1 MTRPRALI
9 ATILS
14 EKKDLIRLFV
24 IGAILGFSVG
34 VLSSI
39 FATQMLIPQWIVV
52 LINIFLIVV
61 SFGWLAKDLVSSL
74 CYTEDLQAV
83 VFIDKP
89 RNEVLA
95 ARGYVFAEKLSETL
109 KAVRTESKAIYNEW
123 EKDPLC
129 YPAGGNNHTIVQTD
143 HDLTRSYIA
152 VVKANDDAEKAKPLA
167 AARLLEEAVSYVLLE
182 QLSLHLSSYF
192 RNSSDDSFLKEYG
205 REDIPAFLLKN
216 RVLNLLSTPIEQRDI
231 FIDAAKSGKLP
242 IGDIHAVLGPDG
254 SRFSKFVLV
263 LPRGTR
269 IEHSEVASI
278 KIETKR
284 FALELSAQY
293 SGFNAF
299 VDEMF
304 IEKYLGRDYL
314 EIDCRNMAIKLSCRI
329 KLLSLLSGSGWKYYQ
344 WLDSFRDEINWST
357 IKPHLFAMRNLSNV
371 TSPSSKPQ
379 VRDL

>member
-39 FATQMLIPQWIVV
+39 FATQTLIPQWIVV

-61 SFGWLAKDLVSSL
+61 SFGWLAKDLISSL

-83 VFIDKP
+83 LFIDKP
-89 RNEVLA
+89 RNDVLA

-109 KAVRTESKAIYNEW
+109 KAVRAESKAIYNEW

-129 YPAGGNNHTIVQTD
+129 YPAGGNNNTIVQTD

-192 RNSSDDSFLKEYG
+192 RNSWDDSFLKEYG
-205 REDIPAFLLKN
+205 REDIP
-216 RVLNLLSTPIEQRDI
+216 
-231 FIDAAKSGKLP
+231 
-242 IGDIHAVLGPDG
+242 H
-254 SRFSKFVLV
+254 FS
-263 LPRGTR
+263 
-269 IEHSEVASI
+269 
-278 KIETKR
+278 
-284 FALELSAQY
+284 
-293 SGFNAF
+293 
-299 VDEMF
+299 
-304 IEKYLGRDYL
+304 
-314 EIDCRNMAIKLSCRI
+314 
-329 KLLSLLSGSGWKYYQ
+329 
-344 WLDSFRDEINWST
+344 
-357 IKPHLFAMRNLSNV
+357 
-371 TSPSSKPQ
+371 
-379 VRDL
+379 